1 MVWTMKQ
8 APPPWTIYVIAC
20 LSGANVLAI
29 EILGTRILGPFYGVT
44 LFLWSALI
52 TVTLL
57 SLSVGYAL
65 GGRLADREASVRV
78 LSLAWSPVTDVRED
92 ENGLNVS
99 VELPGLSTDDVSVS
113 VENGILSIS
122 GEKKQVTEEEDSEGI
137 RHLAERRYGNFER
150 TFRLPRGVDSEKVKA
165 KFNNGLLNI
174 DIPKSEAAKKKQVEI
189 K

>member
-1 MVWTMKQ
+1 MAYYPAVMRARR
-8 APPPWTIYVIAC
+8 APVAWNDVFGRC
-20 LSGANVLAI
+20 EG
-29 EILGTRILGPFYGVT
+29 
-44 LFLWSALI
+44 LFDSDG
-52 TVTLL
+52 
-57 SLSVGYAL
+57 SNRPSQ
-65 GGRLADREASVRV
+65 
-78 LSLAWSPVTDVRED
+78 AWSPVTDVRED

-122 GEKKQVTEEEDSEGI
+122 GEKKKVTEEEDSEGI
-137 RHLAERRYGNFER
+137 RHLAERRYGSFER

-174 DIPKSEAAKKKQVEI
+174 DIPKSETAKKKQVEI

>member
-1 MVWTMKQ
+1 MAYYPAVMRARR
-8 APPPWTIYVIAC
+8 APVAWNDVF
-20 LSGANVLAI
+20 G
-29 EILGTRILGPFYGVT
+29 RFDR
-44 LFLWSALI
+44 LFDSDG
-52 TVTLL
+52 
-57 SLSVGYAL
+57 SN
-65 GGRLADREASVRV
+65 R

-137 RHLAERRYGNFER
+137 RHLAERRYGSFER
-150 TFRLPRGVDSEKVKA
+150 TFRLPRGVDSDKVKA

-174 DIPKSEAAKKKQVEI
+174 DIPKSETAKKKQVEI